1 MELEEE
7 LMVHSPDFFSR
18 RLLRVRLFCMALVE
32 QLEYGVVC
40 AAQLLPLTDVAQ
52 PCDATSDITSG
63 VFNFVLCVH
72 SFCIF
77 FFHLV
82 SITHAE
88 H

>member
-7 LMVHSPDFFSR
+7 LMVHSPDFFFSR

-52 PCDATSDITSG
+52 P
-63 VFNFVLCVH
+63 VLH
-72 SFCIF
+72 GI
-77 FFHLV
+77 
-82 SITHAE
+82 
-88 H
+88 